1 MPPEWETD
9 AAAPVRK
16 ERVLS
21 RSSQLCSFKM
31 LYHPPS
37 SYDKKSLF
45 LKCMWPHG
53 FHGLLLLLLFLFFF
67 PTRANKGGF
76 PCGSA
81 GKESA
86 RNVGDLGSILGLGRS
101 PGEGKGYPL
110 QYSGLEISTDCTV
123 HGVTKSW
130 TWLSDFQF
138 TSGPTKRES
147 NHAFL
152 RLYFS
157 LVAEWHRIF
166 LLLQETLVQSLGWED
181 PLEEGMATHFSIL
194 AWRNPWTEEPGGL
207 QSMGSQRIR
216 HD

>member
-1 MPPEWETD
+1 MYVTTWLPW
-9 AAAPVRK
+9 PV
-16 ERVLS
+16 VVVVV
-21 RSSQLCSFKM
+21 
-31 LYHPPS
+31 PV
-37 SYDKKSLF
+37 
-45 LKCMWPHG
+45 
-53 FHGLLLLLLFLFFF
+53 FF

-76 PCGSA
+76 PGGSA

-110 QYSGLEISTDCTV
+110 QYCGLEISTDCTV

-130 TWLSDFQF
+130 TWLNDFQF